1 MFGIMFVNQPIN
13 MFKVIILSIFVV
25 LGVGSWFFIMIELFR
40 NIFRRLK
47 EKKDV

>member
-1 MFGIMFVNQPIN
+1 MFGIMFANQPIN